1 MRIQERWE
9 VARVVVIVM
18 GVAGAGKT
26 TVGTRLARVLGWSFR
41 DADEFHSAESI
52 AKMAAG
58 GALTDEDRAPWLE
71 RMRQVI
77 QRALESGEG
86 LVLACSALKSAYR
99 ERLTVEPARQHWVY
113 LHGSRELLA
122 QRLSSRRDHFMPPS
136 QLDNQL
142 AVLEEPEGVCS
153 VEVSVPPDEVVA
165 RILRGLGLQP
175 SV

>member
-1 MRIQERWE
+1 MVI
-9 VARVVVIVM
+9 IVM

-58 GALTDEDRAPWLE
+58 GALTDEERAPWLE

-86 LVLACSALKSAYR
+86 GLVLACSALKAAYR
-99 ERLTVEPARQHWVY
+99 ERLTVDPARQRWVY

-122 QRLSSRRDHFMPPS
+122 QRLTARSGHFMPPS

-142 AVLEEPEGVCS
+142 SVLEVPAGVCA

-165 RILRGLGLQP
+165 RILRGLELQP

>member
-1 MRIQERWE
+1 M
-9 VARVVVIVM
+9 VVIVM

-58 GALTDEDRAPWLE
+58 GALTDAERAPWLE
-71 RMRQVI
+71 RMRQVV

-99 ERLTVEPARQHWVY
+99 ERLTVEPARQRWVY
-113 LHGSRELLA
+113 LHASREVLA

-165 RILRGLGLQP
+165 RVLRGLGLQP